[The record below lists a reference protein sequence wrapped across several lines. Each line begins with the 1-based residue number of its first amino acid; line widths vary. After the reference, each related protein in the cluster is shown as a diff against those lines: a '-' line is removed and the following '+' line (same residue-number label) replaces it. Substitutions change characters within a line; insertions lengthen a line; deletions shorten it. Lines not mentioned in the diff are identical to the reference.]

1 MDRTVSGQPPDPWV
15 SSRGSEGSPSPFPG
29 CPYLSILSQLS
40 DGFFTTAG
48 RAGMGATLAPSV
60 EQGSLRVQ
68 HSPSPNSGQGVSSI
82 SRCPPPT
89 PQPRGHLGRQGQCCL
104 SPPSLPAG
112 CRVSPCT

>member
-1 MDRTVSGQPPDPWV
+1 MRVDGTVRGQPPDPWV
-15 SSRGSEGSPSPFPG
+15 SGRGSEGSPSPFPG

-48 RAGMGATLAPSV
+48 RAGTGATLAPSV

-68 HSPSPNSGQGVSSI
+68 HSPSPNSGQGVGSI

-89 PQPRGHLGRQGQCCL
+89 PQPWGHLGRQGPVL
-104 SPPSLPAG
+104 PFPPLPP
-112 CRVSPCT
+112 CRV